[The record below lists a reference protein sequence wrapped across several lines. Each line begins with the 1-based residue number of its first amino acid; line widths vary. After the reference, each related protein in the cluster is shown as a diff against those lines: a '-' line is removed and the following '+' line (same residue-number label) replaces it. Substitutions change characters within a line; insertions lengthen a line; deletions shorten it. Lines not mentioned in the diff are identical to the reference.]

1 MEINIT
7 QKTENPLLDR
17 TEIKFD
23 CTYQGEST
31 PQILDV
37 KNKLVA
43 VLDADKNLLVV
54 DKLKPQFGE
63 GKAVG
68 YAKVYDSA
76 ESLSSTER
84 KHILEKT
91 RNQSRKKLKK
101 KLKNN
106 YIYKQ
111 RYCSP
116 KKPIKEEIQ

>member
-17 TEIKFD
+17 TEIEFD

-31 PQILDV
+31 PKILDV

-76 ESLSSTER
+76 ESLASTER
-84 KHILEKT
+84 KHILKK
-91 RNQSRKKLKK
+91 NQE
-101 KLKNN
+101 
-106 YIYKQ
+106 
-111 RYCSP
+111 P
-116 KKPIKEEIQ
+116 VKEEAEEEEAEAVEAEKSEEEAEE